1 MQSLYFSNNRAKS
14 IVGKVTFAH
23 GEKYGSS
30 SAFEIGKASKIRIL
44 LPRLLGVVSV
54 SVRIFNES
62 LDKEEHRLNAY
73 WSDSVKECDAY
84 EIDFDPDDIG
94 VGLYFFFV
102 EIDSQ
107 CGRLYGYKRGSELI
121 FSPDYSTHSWYQLSV
136 SDFKYKK
143 SDNILGGIIYHI
155 FVDRFNKG
163 GVVEA
168 KPGTVTDD
176 DWHTIPE
183 YPLYPG
189 APLKN
194 NHFYGGTL
202 WGIIEKL
209 DYLTSL
215 GVSTIYLSPIF
226 DAASNHKYD
235 TGDYMTVD
243 SMFGGEE
250 ALRELIAKAKEKGI
264 GIILDGVFNH
274 TGSDSLYFNREG
286 NYNTVGA
293 YQSKKS
299 EYFSWYDFQEY
310 PDKYTCWWGID
321 ILPRIHPDK
330 PSCRKYFVGKNGVIG
345 KYAALGIDGFR
356 LDVADELSDD
366 FISEIKKTLD
376 RYNKHSVLYGEV
388 WEDGSNKIAYDV
400 RKKYFLGKELDGVM
414 NYPVRKG
421 IIDFLTQGRHE
432 ALEYALTD
440 IINNAPT
447 KVRNMQM
454 NLLGTHDT
462 ERILTV
468 LGGERPEGRS
478 NEYLS
483 KKKMNDLERGIAKRR
498 LHMAYAILATVPGI
512 PAIFYGD
519 EAGLEGYHDPFNRM
533 PYPWGREDHKL
544 INYFKSVGKIRRDN
558 KVYKEGEFELL
569 YIDSNTLV
577 FERYDEKYSYIT
589 FVNNTKQSSS
599 VEFSS
604 EAEALISDGAA
615 VAVSTSFDVPAYT
628 SQIFKTKRH
637 NYIYF

>member
-1 MQSLYFSNNRAKS
+1 MQSLYFSNNRARS
-14 IVGKVTFAH
+14 LVGKVTFAH

-143 SDNILGGIIYHI
+143 SDNNLGGIIYHI

-498 LHMAYAILATVPGI
+498 LRMAYAILATVPGI

-519 EAGLEGYHDPFNRM
+519 EVGLEGYHDPFNRM

-544 INYFKSVGKIRRDN
+544 INYFRSVGRIRRDN

-604 EAEALISDGAA
+604 KAEALISDGAA